1 MALSFVKSSANN
13 DGNSFKMCIK
23 TENIFT
29 FIQNKHINIIPNT
42 KKLIENK
49 SSFIAFF
56 MQFMKKYLK
65 ALHFFQFYEFLMI
78 LYSNLYIPIICCD
91 NMFSLLIYNDEIIRN
106 LN

>member
-65 ALHFFQFYEFLMI
+65 ALHFFQFH
-78 LYSNLYIPIICCD
+78 SNLYIPIICCD